1 MASTIDQLADNT
13 YEDPSRRA
21 PLITGGLDY
30 EGVTEVVTDLAEA
43 EKPPKIWY
51 VLLGV
56 SAALT
61 GILGLLILLL
71 FFKGVGVWGNNNPVY
86 WGWPI
91 VNFVFWVGI
100 GHAGTLISAILFLF
114 RQDWRTSINRAAE
127 AMTIFAV
134 VCAGMFPGIHIGRV
148 WAFYWLFPIPTEH
161 LAAAKENGLE
171 SGFETACTKR

>member
-1 MASTIDQLADNT
+1 MASTIDNLSNNT

-21 PLITGGLDY
+21 PLVTGGLDY
-30 EGVTEVVTDLAEA
+30 DGVTEVVTDLTESD
-43 EKPPKIWY
+43 KPPKIWY
-51 VLLGV
+51 VLLAI
-56 SAALT
+56 SAALASV
-61 GILGLLILLL
+61 LGLLILLL

-114 RQDWRTSINRAAE
+114 RQHWRTSINRAAE

-134 VCAGMFPGIHIGRV
+134 ICAGTFPGCLL
-148 WAFYWLFPIPTEH
+148 YTSD
-161 LAAAKENGLE
+161 AADE
-171 SGFETACTKR
+171 